1 MAGAIIIACAIG
13 VLLLV
18 LVGYVI
24 VGGTLA
30 SADSIASAQ
39 KDMVMKNGEQL
50 NTLVTITPGSE
61 VYFDK
66 YSLPPDYYLLHIH
79 VKNTGNLMLSTFD
92 SAEVYVNISGGAPVR
107 YTFDPNA
114 YACGDANGC
123 GDATLRTW
131 NYGAIENDVIHPNML
146 DPGETLSI
154 RIGKFSSPL
163 TSYTVKFTTAN
174 GVSAFYNK

>member
-123 GDATLRTW
+123 GDATLQTW
-131 NYGAIENDVIHPNML
+131 NDGAIENDVIHPKML

-154 RIGKFSSPL
+154 RIGKFTSPL